1 MQKGAKMNDYL
12 SMKKKVTRSKR
23 EDTLLQQ
30 G

>member
-1 MQKGAKMNDYL
+1 MNDYL

-30 G
+30 GWST